1 MVQNL
6 PQSNPLASFMRQP
19 KVYIALPSGGEFYP
33 HGSIE
38 IPENGQFAVY
48 SMTARD
54 ELLLN
59 VPDALMNGQAVVD
72 VIQNCIPSIKN
83 AWHVPSIDLDLILL
97 AIRLATY
104 GEMMT
109 TPIKINEDMEFDYQV
124 DLRTVMDSLLST
136 ISWDPI
142 VNVNPDMTIYVK
154 PLNYKHIT
162 ESAIQTFETQK
173 IIQVVNDEKISEEQ
187 KQEIFK
193 ESFKKL
199 SDVTLGSVIN
209 SIYQIDTVNGSTDN
223 PQWIREFIENTDKEI
238 FNTIQGHLEKLRENN
253 SIKPIIIDVT
263 EEMRSQGAK
272 GDTIEVPLTF
282 DPATF
287 FA

>member
-6 PQSNPLASFMRQP
+6 PQNNPLVSFMRQP

-33 HGSIE
+33 QGAIE
-38 IPENGQFAVY
+38 IPENGRFAVY

-109 TPIKINEDMEFDYQV
+109 TPIKINDDIEFDYQV

-136 ISWDPI
+136 ISWDPV
-142 VNVNPDMTIYVK
+142 VNVTQDMTIYVK

-162 ESAIQTFETQK
+162 ESAVQTFETQK

-223 PQWIREFIENTDKEI
+223 AEWIREFIENTDKEI
-238 FNTIQGHLEKLRENN
+238 FNTIQEHLEKLRENN

-263 EEMRSQGAK
+263 DEMRSQGAK

>member
-1 MVQNL
+1 MPQN
-6 PQSNPLASFMRQP
+6 NPLVSFMRQP

-33 HGSIE
+33 QGAIE
-38 IPENGQFAVY
+38 IPENGRFAVY

-109 TPIKINEDMEFDYQV
+109 TPIKINDDIEFDYQV

-136 ISWDPI
+136 ISWDPV
-142 VNVNPDMTIYVK
+142 VNVTQDMTIYVK

-162 ESAIQTFETQK
+162 ESAVQTFETQK

-223 PQWIREFIENTDKEI
+223 AEWIREFIENTDKEI
-238 FNTIQGHLEKLRENN
+238 FNTIQEHLEKLRENN

-263 EEMRSQGAK
+263 DEMRSQGAK